1 MFRSIVATVFLRFR
15 GAFPLKAL
23 PEGVGLLSDAL
34 DIRKVTAEEF
44 LRCDIIIWTW
54 NRFFCRTTSTI
65 REA

>member
-34 DIRKVTAEEF
+34 DIRKVTEEF
-44 LRCDIIIWTW
+44 LRCDIIYLDAEQV
-54 NRFFCRTTSTI
+54 FFKTASTI